1 MSSQSLPAMAL
12 VHHALAADLARIDIV
27 DTDKLVELFVKAV
40 VLGLELAWEVLEKIH
55 LCVPRI

>member
-1 MSSQSLPAMAL
+1 
-12 VHHALAADLARIDIV
+12 
-27 DTDKLVELFVKAV
+27 VKAV